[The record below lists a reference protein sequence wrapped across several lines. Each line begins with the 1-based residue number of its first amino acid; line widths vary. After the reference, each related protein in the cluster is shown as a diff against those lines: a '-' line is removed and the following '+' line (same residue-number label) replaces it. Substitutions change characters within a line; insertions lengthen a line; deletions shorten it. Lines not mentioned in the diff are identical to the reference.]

1 MIVHRL
7 SLDDDSSS
15 VLMRTYLN
23 DWLKPITCLKCEYF
37 ACAHRYVCVS
47 LIVPNRQFG
56 QRCYGHYA
64 WLTMSA
70 TGLASFFV
78 LSDSSVSVS
87 RRYIFVA
94 YREWHIA
101 SWVLFQLA
109 LKYWAQNIKHIAT
122 WVSPALARC
131 RYCLLVNSGSK
142 RHCWHGYIIIWNLYI
157 FWIKWCCHSHSNIG

>member
-7 SLDDDSSS
+7 SLDDDSLS

-37 ACAHRYVCVS
+37 ACAHRYVCVCVS
-47 LIVPNRQFG
+47 LIVQNRQFG

-87 RRYIFVA
+87 GRYIFVA
-94 YREWHIA
+94 YREWYIA
-101 SWVLFQLA
+101 SSVLFQLA
-109 LKYWAQNIKHIAT
+109 LNTELRIFSTLRRGLVQRWPDVGIVCWSTDIADT
-122 WVSPALARC
+122 VT
-131 RYCLLVNSGSK
+131 
-142 RHCWHGYIIIWNLYI
+142 
-157 FWIKWCCHSHSNIG
+157 